1 MNSVSST
8 KHNSGNRTILI
19 AGRKT
24 RDMFSLML
32 LLQRFEYT
40 VTSAHSAAEVLER
53 ISSVHPDLVIADPAL
68 PDMSGTALIHLLQ
81 QDGATVSTPVIFM
94 IFPGDAAMERKC
106 LDYGAASC
114 ISKPIQFEEL
124 YQAVQAAIE
133 PKPRSNIRVVA
144 RLPVSVDNV
153 PLECSRGEGACTIEL
168 SEYGMHVPMP
178 KPYPRN
184 KRLTVQISIKD
195 RTISAEGMVLYS
207 HASGIGS
214 YPEPGI
220 GLKFITIAPQDQE
233 IIRQFIRDEVMG
245 GVTAAL
251 SNVSFDAW

>member
-1 MNSVSST
+1 MNGASST
-8 KHNSGNRTILI
+8 EKKNRNRTILI
-19 AGRKT
+19 VGRKT
-24 RDMFSLML
+24 KDLFSLSL
-32 LLQRFEYT
+32 LLKRFEYEVST
-40 VTSAHSAAEVLER
+40 ADTAAQVLER

-81 QDGATVSTPVIFM
+81 QDGATVATPVIFM

-133 PKPRSNIRVVA
+133 PKPRSNIRIVA
-144 RLPVSVDNV
+144 RLPVSLDNA
-153 PLECSRGEGACTIEL
+153 PLNCSKSDGACTIVL
-168 SEYGMHVPMP
+168 SEYGMHVPMS

-184 KRLTVQISIKD
+184 KRLTVQITIKD
-195 RTISAEGMVLYS
+195 RTISAEGLVLYS

-214 YPEPGI
+214 YHEPGM
-220 GLKFITIAPQDQE
+220 GLKFTSIAQQDQE
-233 IIRQFIRDEVMG
+233 LIRQFIREEVMRD
-245 GVTAAL
+245 VTAAL
-251 SNVSFDAW
+251 GNVSFDVW